1 MKNAHRARDASV
13 PLLLAAILAACLQSD
28 SERSSVQQAGM
39 QSQADTGSIAAGAFR
54 LRYRIEGT
62 GTPTMVI
69 GSSVYYPRVF
79 SQDLRTHLRMVF
91 LDHRGFAPSPGVVD
105 TTAFA
110 LDTLL
115 DDVERAREELGLGRI
130 AVVGHSGNAFMA
142 LEYAKRYP
150 ENVSHVIMI
159 GIAPDLGAAN
169 TQAMEQN
176 WQEFASQQRKA
187 VMEENLQRIPDE
199 QLAAL
204 PPGQGFI
211 RGYIRDAPRI
221 WYDPHFDS
229 SPLWE
234 GVQINM
240 DMFNHVW
247 GRIFA
252 DIDITQQLD
261 SFDRPV
267 FLALGRYDFLVAPP
281 SSWDPIRPMFRDLT
295 VRVFEESGHTP
306 QYEEAALF
314 DQEILDWM
322 SRYE

>member
-1 MKNAHRARDASV
+1 
-13 PLLLAAILAACLQSD
+13 
-28 SERSSVQQAGM
+28 
-39 QSQADTGSIAAGAFR
+39 
-54 LRYRIEGT
+54 
-62 GTPTMVI
+62 
-69 GSSVYYPRVF
+69 
-79 SQDLRTHLRMVF
+79 
-91 LDHRGFAPSPGVVD
+91 VD

-115 DDVERAREELGLGRI
+115 DDVERARDELGLGRI
-130 AVVGHSGNAFMA
+130 AVVGHSGNSFMA

-234 GVQINM
+234 GVQINV

-247 GRIFA
+247 GRIFV

-314 DQEILDWM
+314 DAELLRWM
-322 SRYE
+322 EERQ